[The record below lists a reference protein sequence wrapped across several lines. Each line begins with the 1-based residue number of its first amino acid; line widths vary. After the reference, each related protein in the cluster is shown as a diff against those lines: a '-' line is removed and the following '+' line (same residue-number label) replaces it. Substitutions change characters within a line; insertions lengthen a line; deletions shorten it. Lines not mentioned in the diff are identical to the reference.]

1 MSQINYNIK
10 IVEALLKSENHVR
23 GLAKALNTNQT
34 TIARKVQELYED
46 NIVDFKQ
53 EGKNKVFSLKKT
65 LEAKQYACFV
75 EIYKLLETLK
85 RYPRLRRIVDQIKK
99 NKKITLAILFGS
111 YAKYTAKKDSDIDIY
126 INTKNTRLKEEVE
139 LIDSKISLKIGKYD
153 RDSLLIKEI
162 EKNHV
167 ILKGAEL
174 YYEKNKIFD

>member
-10 IVEALLKSENHVR
+10 IVEALLKSENHIR

-34 TIARKVQELYED
+34 TIARKARELYED

-65 LEAKQYACFV
+65 LEAKQYACLV
-75 EIYKLLETLK
+75 EIYKLLETLM

>member
-1 MSQINYNIK
+1 M
-10 IVEALLKSENHVR
+10 
-23 GLAKALNTNQT
+23 
-34 TIARKVQELYED
+34 
-46 NIVDFKQ
+46 
-53 EGKNKVFSLKKT
+53 
-65 LEAKQYACFV
+65 
-75 EIYKLLETLK
+75 

-126 INTKNTRLKEEVE
+126 INTKNTRLKEEIE
-139 LIDSKISLKIGKYD
+139 LIDSKISLKIGNYD